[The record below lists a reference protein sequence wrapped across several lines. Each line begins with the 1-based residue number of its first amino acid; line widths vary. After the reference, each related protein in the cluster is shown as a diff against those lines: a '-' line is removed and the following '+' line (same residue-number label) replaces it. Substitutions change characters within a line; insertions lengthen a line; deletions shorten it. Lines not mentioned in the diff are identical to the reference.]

1 MGAHMD
7 SNNILKGIIIMEK
20 ELEVMCFQR
29 KYCGVG
35 LVKSR
40 KASSRVLD
48 MCDEMIAASKRKSI
62 KLLEIVI
69 DASSGTDIDRE
80 QIDRIVEWMEK
91 DCIDVIVVRSIWDI
105 SKDEDDIRKFL
116 KTAQELNVSVYSME
130 YGMNVAY
137 VPWDGDEDC

>member
-1 MGAHMD
+1 
-7 SNNILKGIIIMEK
+7 MEK

-40 KASSRVLD
+40 KASSRVTD

-69 DASSGTDIDRE
+69 DSSSGVDVDRE

-91 DCIDVIVVRSIWDI
+91 DFVDVIVVRSIWDI
-105 SKDEDDIRKFL
+105 SRDADDLKNFL

-130 YGMNVAY
+130 HGMNVAY